1 MLKRTRFLNRF
12 QAGFLI
18 VAAGSALVACN
29 EVDGFTPDQWDQI
42 KKMEP
47 LAGDRPHNP
56 FNNRD
61 DDDTLAKLG
70 QMLFFEK
77 DVAEAIK
84 VTGPSGNAG
93 DIRKVAC
100 VTCHGTEYFS
110 DARPGPISE
119 GISWLTSNTGDMM
132 NLAWYDRTLS
142 SGRFDS
148 MVEHGAGV
156 WGTSATPIAQARFL
170 YLKYQPEY
178 DAAFPD
184 TPIR

>member
-1 MLKRTRFLNRF
+1 M
-12 QAGFLI
+12 
-18 VAAGSALVACN
+18 ACN

-70 QMLFFEK
+70 QMLFFDK

-84 VTGPSGNAG
+84 VAGPSGNIG

-100 VTCHGTEYFS
+100 VTCHGTTYFT
-110 DARPGPISE
+110 DARAGPISE
-119 GISWLTSNTGDMM
+119 GISWLTTNTGDMM
-132 NLAWYDRTLS
+132 NLAWYDWTLS
-142 SGRFDS
+142 TAGSTAWSSTAPPSGAPPPRPS
-148 MVEHGAGV
+148 PRRASS
-156 WGTSATPIAQARFL
+156 T
-170 YLKYQPEY
+170 
-178 DAAFPD
+178 
-184 TPIR
+184 

>member
-47 LAGDRPHNP
+47 LAGERPHNP
-56 FNNRD
+56 YNNRD

-93 DIRKVAC
+93 EIRKVAC
-100 VTCHGTEYFS
+100 VTCHGTEYFT
-110 DARPGPISE
+110 DAHPAPSRRAS
-119 GISWLTSNTGDMM
+119 
-132 NLAWYDRTLS
+132 
-142 SGRFDS
+142 
-148 MVEHGAGV
+148 AG
-156 WGTSATPIAQARFL
+156 SPATPA
-170 YLKYQPEY
+170 
-178 DAAFPD
+178 
-184 TPIR
+184 T